1 MKKYH
6 QINKENYGEWALVTG
21 ASSGVGREFA
31 KLIAQKGISV
41 VLVARGKETLEAT
54 AKEIE
59 KNYGV
64 ETKVIA
70 VDLAK
75 EDAVEQIISQTE
87 GLEVGLL
94 VNSAGYALSGEF
106 VDHSA
111 DVESDMLDVNVR
123 APMLL
128 SLHFAKQMKARG
140 RGGIVFLS
148 SIMAFGAA
156 AGWASYNASKA
167 HNLLLA
173 EGIGEELRAY
183 GVKVIAL
190 TPGSIDTG
198 FGARSH
204 TKAMNGALKPDHV
217 AKWGLKMLSC
227 GRRTH
232 TAGAMNKLIAFA
244 TRLNPRAVNT
254 KIFSAV
260 VRQLSDTKEQS

>member
-6 QINKENYGEWALVTG
+6 HINKENYGEWALVTG
-21 ASSGVGREFA
+21 AGSGVGREFA
-31 KLIAQKGISV
+31 KLIAQKGINV
-41 VLVARGKETLEAT
+41 ILVARGKEALEAT
-54 AKEIE
+54 AKQIE
-59 KNYGV
+59 ENDGV

-75 EDAVEQIISQTE
+75 EDAIMQIISQTE

-94 VNSAGYALSGEF
+94 INSAGYALSGDFTE
-106 VDHSA
+106 HSA
-111 DVESDMLDVNVR
+111 DVENDLLDVNVR

-173 EGIGEELRAY
+173 EGIGEELKPY
-183 GVKVIAL
+183 GINVIAL

-204 TKAMNGALKPDHV
+204 TKVMNGALKPKRV
-217 AKWGLKMLSC
+217 AKCGLRMLAC

-232 TAGAMNKLIAFA
+232 TAGVMNKLIAFA
-244 TRLNPRAVNT
+244 TRLNPRVLNT

-260 VRQLSDTKEQS
+260 VRQLSDTKDQS